1 MIAVLG
7 GTGIYGGKDGAFEKT
22 KATLQREFHASICG
36 REKCDQNRV
45 LVGKVREKCSLK
57 FFVYVFEGRGREK

>member
-1 MIAVLG
+1 MGHL
-7 GTGIYGGKDGAFEKT
+7 KRLRRPCRESSMQAFAEEK
-22 KATLQREFHASICG
+22 
-36 REKCDQNRV
+36 KCDQNRV